1 MTITPNN
8 DYKNALPLGFQLH
21 EYRID
26 AVLGAG
32 GFGITYLAQDLHLNK
47 PVVIKE
53 YLPTDLA
60 VREASVTVA
69 PKSTRDQDA
78 YQWGLERF
86 MAEAQTLAQFK
97 HPNIVQVFRYFTAHG
112 TAYIVMDYEQGESLS
127 AYLDRLQRPL
137 NEAETLSIFLPV
149 LDGVRAVHQAE
160 FLHRDIKPDNIFLR
174 TNSTPILI
182 DFGAARMALGE
193 RSRSL
198 SVVVS
203 AGFAP
208 FEQYSSQ
215 GRQGPWTD
223 IYALGATLYRAITGN
238 APPEATERSMAL
250 TEDEPDP
257 YQPLSGRLEDQ
268 GYSPSFLAAIDR
280 ALEFRGKNRPQ
291 TVREF
296 QYLLQGKSGGNPKS
310 QPEVAAPRLE
320 KTGSA
325 TAAQPNASLPTKR
338 LFGTV
343 VVFLIILGLGMLA
356 VGWFEQQQEE
366 KQRQAQAELLANE
379 KRKQQESSLR
389 AEAERLADEKRQLE
403 EVNQRAEA
411 ERLAEEKRKQQ
422 EAKLRA
428 EAERLADEKRKLEEV
443 NQRAEA
449 ERLAEEK
456 RKQQE
461 VKLRAE
467 AERLADEK
475 RKLEKAKRQAEAERL
490 AEIKRKQQE
499 EQLRVEAQRLA
510 DEIRKLEEA
519 KQQGLIAGRYRDN
532 GDGTVTD
539 KTTRLQWMRCSLG
552 QTWQNQTC
560 VGEAKKY
567 RFNDAIVAGRQTV
580 FAGHRDWRVPTIDE
594 LKTLIYCSSGS
605 PKTWNDTGKNCD
617 GNYQRPTIH
626 LTAFPNTPAFSNVWS
641 SSPYA
646 NHSNHAWHVY
656 FSNGSVNGYLKTN
669 NARVRLVRGGQ

>member
-1 MTITPNN
+1 MTMTPDN
-8 DYKNALPLGFQLH
+8 DYKNALPLGFQLQ

-97 HPNIVQVFRYFTAHG
+97 HPNIVQVFRYFTAHS

-137 NEAETLSIFLPV
+137 NEAEALSIFLPV
-149 LDGVRAVHQAE
+149 LDGVRAVHQAD

-257 YQPLSGRLEDQ
+257 YQPLSGRLESQ
-268 GYSPSFLAAIDR
+268 SYSPAFLAAIDR

-296 QYLLQGKSGGNPKS
+296 QYLLQGKIHQTPKK
-310 QPEVAAPRLE
+310 QP
-320 KTGSA
+320 
-325 TAAQPNASLPTKR
+325 
-338 LFGTV
+338 
-343 VVFLIILGLGMLA
+343 
-356 VGWFEQQQEE
+356 
-366 KQRQAQAELLANE
+366 
-379 KRKQQESSLR
+379 
-389 AEAERLADEKRQLE
+389 EAERLATEKS
-403 EVNQRAEA
+403 
-411 ERLAEEKRKQQ
+411 KQGII
-422 EAKLRA
+422 KP
-428 EAERLADEKRKLEEV
+428 
-443 NQRAEA
+443 
-449 ERLAEEK
+449 
-456 RKQQE
+456 
-461 VKLRAE
+461 
-467 AERLADEK
+467 
-475 RKLEKAKRQAEAERL
+475 KAK
-490 AEIKRKQQE
+490 QE
-499 EQLRVEAQRLA
+499 E
-510 DEIRKLEEA
+510 
-519 KQQGLIAGRYRDN
+519 LIAGRYRDN

-539 KTTRLQWMRCSLG
+539 MTTGLQWMRCSLG
-552 QTWQNQTC
+552 QVWQNQGC
-560 VGEAKKY
+560 MGKAKKY
-567 RFNDAIVAGRQTV
+567 KYDEAIEAARQTV
-580 FAGHRDWRVPTIDE
+580 FAGYRDWRVPTIDE
-594 LKTLIYCSSGS
+594 LKTLIYCSTDS
-605 PKTWNDTGKNCD
+605 PKTWNDTGNVCEGKH
-617 GNYQRPTIH
+617 QKPTIH
-626 LTAFPNTPAFSNVWS
+626 PDAFPNTTSWVFWS

-646 NHSNHAWHVY
+646 YHSNGAWLVH
-656 FSNGSVNGYLKTN
+656 FCNGSVGFNLKTLN
-669 NARVRLVRGGQ
+669 YHVRLVRGGQ

>member
-1 MTITPNN
+1 N
-8 DYKNALPLGFQLH
+8 DHKNALPLGFQLH

-137 NEAETLSIFLPV
+137 NEAEALSIFLPV

-257 YQPLSGRLEDQ
+257 YQPLSGRLESQ
-268 GYSPSFLAAIDR
+268 SYSPAFLAAIDQ
-280 ALEFRGKNRPQ
+280 ALEFRGKDRPQ

-296 QYLLQGKSGGNPKS
+296 QYLLQGKISQSPTN
-310 QPEVAAPRLE
+310 QPEAAESRPKTANTTPVANTSPTSKRF
-320 KTGSA
+320 TG
-325 TAAQPNASLPTKR
+325 TL
-338 LFGTV
+338 LMCV
-343 VVFLIILGLGMLA
+343 ILGLIVLGI
-356 VGWFEQQQEE
+356 GWIKQMEEEKTQQQ
-366 KQRQAQAELLANE
+366 AQ
-379 KRKQQESSLR
+379 
-389 AEAERLADEKRQLE
+389 
-403 EVNQRAEA
+403 A
-411 ERLAEEKRKQQ
+411 ERLAEKKRIQQ
-422 EAKLRA
+422 ETKLRA
-428 EAERLADEKRKLEEV
+428 EAERKADEKRKLEEAK
-443 NQRAEA
+443 RKTET
-449 ERLAEEK
+449 ERLAEKK

-461 VKLRAE
+461 ASLRAE

-475 RKLEKAKRQAEAERL
+475 RKLEKAKRQAEAERM
-490 AEIKRKQQE
+490 AKEKRKQQGAK
-499 EQLRVEAQRLA
+499 LRAGTENIA
-510 DEIRKLEEA
+510 DENRKTQECSMYKYVDPNGKVYYYDSQRTPEYKCFIRRGNHNADL
-519 KQQGLIAGRYRDN
+519 D
-532 GDGTVTD
+532 
-539 KTTRLQWMRCSLG
+539 
-552 QTWQNQTC
+552 
-560 VGEAKKY
+560 
-567 RFNDAIVAGRQTV
+567 RFSRQ
-580 FAGHRDWRVPTIDE
+580 
-594 LKTLIYCSSGS
+594 
-605 PKTWNDTGKNCD
+605 
-617 GNYQRPTIH
+617 
-626 LTAFPNTPAFSNVWS
+626 
-641 SSPYA
+641 
-646 NHSNHAWHVY
+646 
-656 FSNGSVNGYLKTN
+656 
-669 NARVRLVRGGQ
+669 